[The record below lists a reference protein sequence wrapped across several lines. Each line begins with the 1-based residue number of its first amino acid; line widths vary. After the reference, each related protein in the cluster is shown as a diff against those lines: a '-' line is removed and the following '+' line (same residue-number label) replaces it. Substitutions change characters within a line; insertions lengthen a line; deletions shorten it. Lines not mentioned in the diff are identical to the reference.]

1 MKSKI
6 THFIAI
12 SFVLS
17 LFSAYKVS
25 AYKDDPKKSS
35 QSHQNN
41 HQTTKKTQ
49 NNQNNQ
55 ANNDVKKIEH
65 EEDDEKTTKEVNDL
79 IDEENKVDELNEE
92 NADLSQKRTNNVL
105 QRATNHQ
112 DNLSSPLN
120 RNY

>member
-17 LFSAYKVS
+17 LFSAC
-25 AYKDDPKKSS
+25 KDDPKKSS

-41 HQTTKKTQ
+41 HQTTKKMQ

-105 QRATNHQ
+105 QRGTNHQ

>member
-17 LFSAYKVS
+17 LFSAC
-25 AYKDDPKKSS
+25 KDEPKKSS

-41 HQTTKKTQ
+41 TKTTKTMQ
-49 NNQNNQ
+49 NNPINQ
-55 ANNDVKKIEH
+55 ANKDIKKIEH
-65 EEDDEKTTKEVNDL
+65 EEEDEKATKEVNDL
-79 IDEENKVDELNEE
+79 INNENKIDEINNEE
-92 NADLSQKRTNNVL
+92 NVDPSQKRTNNVL

-112 DNLSSPLN
+112 DNLNSPLN
-120 RNY
+120 RKY

>member
-17 LFSAYKVS
+17 LFSAC
-25 AYKDDPKKSS
+25 KDDPKKLS

-55 ANNDVKKIEH
+55 ANNDVEKIEH
-65 EEDDEKTTKEVNDL
+65 EEDEKTTKEVNDL

>member
-17 LFSAYKVS
+17 LFSAC
-25 AYKDDPKKSS
+25 KDDPKKSS

-79 IDEENKVDELNEE
+79 IDEENKVDEFNKE
-92 NADLSQKRTNNVL
+92 NADPSQKRTNNVL

-120 RNY
+120 RKY

>member
-17 LFSAYKVS
+17 LFSAC
-25 AYKDDPKKSS
+25 KDEPKKSS

-41 HQTTKKTQ
+41 TKTTK
-49 NNQNNQ
+49 NNPINQ
-55 ANNDVKKIEH
+55 ANNDIRKIKH

-79 IDEENKVDELNEE
+79 IDEENKVDEFNKE
-92 NADLSQKRTNNVL
+92 NADPSQKRTNNVL

>member
-17 LFSAYKVS
+17 LFSAC
-25 AYKDDPKKSS
+25 KDEPKKSS

-41 HQTTKKTQ
+41 TKTT
-49 NNQNNQ
+49 QNNQ
-55 ANNDVKKIEH
+55 ANNDIKKIEH

>member
-17 LFSAYKVS
+17 LFSAC
-25 AYKDDPKKSS
+25 KDDPKKLS

-55 ANNDVKKIEH
+55 ANNDVEKIEH

-92 NADLSQKRTNNVL
+92 NANLSQKRTNNVL

>member
-17 LFSAYKVS
+17 LFSAC
-25 AYKDDPKKSS
+25 KDEPKKSS

-41 HQTTKKTQ
+41 TKTTK
-49 NNQNNQ
+49 NNPINQ
-55 ANNDVKKIEH
+55 ANKDIRKIEH
-65 EEDDEKTTKEVNDL
+65 EEEDEKATKEVNDL
-79 IDEENKVDELNEE
+79 INNENKIDEINNEE
-92 NADLSQKRTNNVL
+92 NVDPSQKRTNNVL

-112 DNLSSPLN
+112 DNLNSPLN
-120 RNY
+120 RKY

>member
-17 LFSAYKVS
+17 LFSAC
-25 AYKDDPKKSS
+25 KDDPKKSS

-49 NNQNNQ
+49 NDQ

>member
-17 LFSAYKVS
+17 LFSAC
-25 AYKDDPKKSS
+25 KDEPKKSS

-41 HQTTKKTQ
+41 TKTTQ
-49 NNQNNQ
+49 NNPINQ
-55 ANNDVKKIEH
+55 ANKDIKKIEH
-65 EEDDEKTTKEVNDL
+65 EEEDEKATKEVNDL
-79 IDEENKVDELNEE
+79 INNENKIDEINNEE
-92 NADLSQKRTNNVL
+92 NVDPSQKITNNVL

-120 RNY
+120 RKY

>member
-17 LFSAYKVS
+17 LFSAC
-25 AYKDDPKKSS
+25 KDEPKKSS

-41 HQTTKKTQ
+41 TKTTK
-49 NNQNNQ
+49 NNPINQ
-55 ANNDVKKIEH
+55 ANKDIRKIEH
-65 EEDDEKTTKEVNDL
+65 EEEDEKATKEVNDL
-79 IDEENKVDELNEE
+79 INNENKIDEINNEE
-92 NADLSQKRTNNVL
+92 NVDPSQKRTNNVL

-120 RNY
+120 RKY

>member
-17 LFSAYKVS
+17 LFSAC
-25 AYKDDPKKSS
+25 KDDPKKSS

-41 HQTTKKTQ
+41 HQ
-49 NNQNNQ
+49 
-55 ANNDVKKIEH
+55 
-65 EEDDEKTTKEVNDL
+65 TTKEVNDL

>member
-17 LFSAYKVS
+17 LFSAC
-25 AYKDDPKKSS
+25 KDEPKKSS

-41 HQTTKKTQ
+41 TKTTK
-49 NNQNNQ
+49 NNPIDQ

-79 IDEENKVDELNEE
+79 INEENKIDEINEE
-92 NADLSQKRTNNVL
+92 NANPSQKRTNNVL

>member
-17 LFSAYKVS
+17 LFSEC
-25 AYKDDPKKSS
+25 KDDPKKLS

-49 NNQNNQ
+49 NNPINQ
-55 ANNDVKKIEH
+55 ANNDIRKIEH
-65 EEDDEKTTKEVNDL
+65 EEEDEKATKEVNDL

>member
-17 LFSAYKVS
+17 LFSAC
-25 AYKDDPKKSS
+25 KDEPKKSF

-41 HQTTKKTQ
+41 IKTTQ
-49 NNQNNQ
+49 NNPIDQ
-55 ANNDVKKIEH
+55 ANKDIKKIEH
-65 EEDDEKTTKEVNDL
+65 EEEDEKATKEVNDL
-79 IDEENKVDELNEE
+79 INNENKIDEINNEE
-92 NADLSQKRTNNVL
+92 NTDPSQKRTNNVL

-112 DNLSSPLN
+112 DNLNSPLN
-120 RNY
+120 RKY

>member
-17 LFSAYKVS
+17 LFSAC
-25 AYKDDPKKSS
+25 KDDPKKSS

-49 NNQNNQ
+49 NNQ

-65 EEDDEKTTKEVNDL
+65 EEDDEKTIKEVNDL

>member
-17 LFSAYKVS
+17 LLSAC
-25 AYKDDPKKSS
+25 KDEVKKSS

-41 HQTTKKTQ
+41 TKTTQ
-49 NNQNNQ
+49 NNQINQ
-55 ANNDVKKIEH
+55 ANKDIKKIEH
-65 EEDDEKTTKEVNDL
+65 EEEDEKVTKEVNDL
-79 IDEENKVDELNEE
+79 INNENKIDEINNEE
-92 NADLSQKRTNNVL
+92 NVDPSQKRTNNVL

-112 DNLSSPLN
+112 DNLNSPLN
-120 RNY
+120 RKY

>member
-17 LFSAYKVS
+17 LFSAC
-25 AYKDDPKKSS
+25 KDEPKKSS

-41 HQTTKKTQ
+41 TKTTQ
-49 NNQNNQ
+49 NNPINQ
-55 ANNDVKKIEH
+55 ANKDIKKIEH

-79 IDEENKVDELNEE
+79 IDEENKIDEFNEE
-92 NADLSQKRTNNVL
+92 NANPSQKRTNNVL

>member
-17 LFSAYKVS
+17 LLSAC
-25 AYKDDPKKSS
+25 KDEPKKSS

-41 HQTTKKTQ
+41 TKTTQ
-49 NNQNNQ
+49 NNPIDQ
-55 ANNDVKKIEH
+55 ANKDIKKIEH
-65 EEDDEKTTKEVNDL
+65 EEEDEKVTKEVNDL
-79 IDEENKVDELNEE
+79 INNENKIDEINNEE
-92 NADLSQKRTNNVL
+92 NADPSQKRTNNVL

-120 RNY
+120 RKY

>member
-17 LFSAYKVS
+17 LFSAC
-25 AYKDDPKKSS
+25 KDEPKKSS

-41 HQTTKKTQ
+41 TKTTK
-49 NNQNNQ
+49 NNPINQ
-55 ANNDVKKIEH
+55 ANKDIRKIEH
-65 EEDDEKTTKEVNDL
+65 EEEDEKVTKEVNDL
-79 IDEENKVDELNEE
+79 INNENKIDEINNEE
-92 NADLSQKRTNNVL
+92 NLDPSQKRTNNVL

-112 DNLSSPLN
+112 DNLNSPLN
-120 RNY
+120 RKY

>member
-17 LFSAYKVS
+17 LFSAC
-25 AYKDDPKKSS
+25 KDEPKKSS

-41 HQTTKKTQ
+41 TKTTK
-49 NNQNNQ
+49 NNPINQ
-55 ANNDVKKIEH
+55 ANKDIRKIEH
-65 EEDDEKTTKEVNDL
+65 EEEDEKATKEVNDL
-79 IDEENKVDELNEE
+79 INNENKIDEINNEE
-92 NADLSQKRTNNVL
+92 NLDPSQKRTNNVL

-112 DNLSSPLN
+112 DNLNSPLN
-120 RNY
+120 RKY

>member
-17 LFSAYKVS
+17 LFSAC
-25 AYKDDPKKSS
+25 KDDPKKSS

-41 HQTTKKTQ
+41 TKTTK
-49 NNQNNQ
+49 NHPINQ
-55 ANNDVKKIEH
+55 ASNDVKKIEH

>member
-17 LFSAYKVS
+17 LFSAC
-25 AYKDDPKKSS
+25 KDDPKKSS

-55 ANNDVKKIEH
+55 ANNDVEKIEH

-79 IDEENKVDELNEE
+79 IDEEKLNEE

>member
-17 LFSAYKVS
+17 LFSAC
-25 AYKDDPKKSS
+25 KDDPKKSS

-41 HQTTKKTQ
+41 HQTTKKT
-49 NNQNNQ
+49 QNNQ

-79 IDEENKVDELNEE
+79 IDEENKVDEINEE

>member
-17 LFSAYKVS
+17 LFSAC
-25 AYKDDPKKSS
+25 KDEPKKSS

-41 HQTTKKTQ
+41 TKTTQ
-49 NNQNNQ
+49 NNPINQ
-55 ANNDVKKIEH
+55 ANKDIKKIEH
-65 EEDDEKTTKEVNDL
+65 EEEDEKTTKEVNDL
-79 IDEENKVDELNEE
+79 INEENKIDEINEE
-92 NADLSQKRTNNVL
+92 NANPSQKRTNNVL

-112 DNLSSPLN
+112 DNLNSPLN

>member
-17 LFSAYKVS
+17 LFSAC
-25 AYKDDPKKSS
+25 KDEPKKSS

-41 HQTTKKTQ
+41 TKTTQ
-49 NNQNNQ
+49 NNPINQ
-55 ANNDVKKIEH
+55 ANKDIRKIEH

-79 IDEENKVDELNEE
+79 INNENKIDEINEE
-92 NADLSQKRTNNVL
+92 NANPSQKRTNNVL

>member
-17 LFSAYKVS
+17 LFIAC
-25 AYKDDPKKSS
+25 KDEPKKSS

-41 HQTTKKTQ
+41 TKTTQ
-49 NNQNNQ
+49 NNPINQ
-55 ANNDVKKIEH
+55 ANKDIKKIEH

-79 IDEENKVDELNEE
+79 INEENKIDEINEE
-92 NADLSQKRTNNVL
+92 NANPSQKRTNNVL
-105 QRATNHQ
+105 KRATNHQ

>member
-6 THFIAI
+6 TRFIAI

-17 LFSAYKVS
+17 LFSEC
-25 AYKDDPKKSS
+25 KDDPKKLS

-55 ANNDVKKIEH
+55 ANNDVEKIEH

-92 NADLSQKRTNNVL
+92 NADLSQKRMNNVL

>member
-17 LFSAYKVS
+17 LFIAC
-25 AYKDDPKKSS
+25 KDEVKKSS

-41 HQTTKKTQ
+41 TKTTQ
-49 NNQNNQ
+49 NNPIDQ
-55 ANNDVKKIEH
+55 ANKDIKKIEH

-79 IDEENKVDELNEE
+79 IDEENKVDEINKE

-105 QRATNHQ
+105 QRATNHR

>member
-17 LFSAYKVS
+17 LFSAC
-25 AYKDDPKKSS
+25 KDDPKKSS

-41 HQTTKKTQ
+41 IKTTK
-49 NNQNNQ
+49 NNPINP
-55 ANNDVKKIEH
+55 ANNDIRKIEH
-65 EEDDEKTTKEVNDL
+65 EEDNEKATKEVNDL
-79 IDEENKVDELNEE
+79 INNENKIDEINEE
-92 NADLSQKRTNNVL
+92 NADPSQKRTNNVL

-120 RNY
+120 RKY

>member
-17 LFSAYKVS
+17 LFSAC
-25 AYKDDPKKSS
+25 KDEPKKSS

-41 HQTTKKTQ
+41 TKTTQ
-49 NNQNNQ
+49 NNPINQ
-55 ANNDVKKIEH
+55 ANKDIKKIEH
-65 EEDDEKTTKEVNDL
+65 EEEDEKATKEVNDL
-79 IDEENKVDELNEE
+79 INEENKIDEINEE
-92 NADLSQKRTNNVL
+92 NANLSQKRTNNVL

>member
-17 LFSAYKVS
+17 LFSAC
-25 AYKDDPKKSS
+25 KDEPKKSS

-41 HQTTKKTQ
+41 TKTTQ
-49 NNQNNQ
+49 NNPINQ
-55 ANNDVKKIEH
+55 ANKDIKKIEH
-65 EEDDEKTTKEVNDL
+65 EEEDEKATKAVNDL
-79 IDEENKVDELNEE
+79 INNENKIDEINNEE
-92 NADLSQKRTNNVL
+92 NLDPSQKRTNNVL

-112 DNLSSPLN
+112 DNLNSPLN
-120 RNY
+120 RKY

>member
-17 LFSAYKVS
+17 LFSAC
-25 AYKDDPKKSS
+25 KDDPKKSS

-49 NNQNNQ
+49 NNPINQ
-55 ANNDVKKIEH
+55 ANNDVEKIEH

-79 IDEENKVDELNEE
+79 IDEENKVDEFNKE
-92 NADLSQKRTNNVL
+92 NADPSQKRTNNVL

-112 DNLSSPLN
+112 DNLNSPLN

>member
-17 LFSAYKVS
+17 LFSAC
-25 AYKDDPKKSS
+25 KDDPKKSS

-41 HQTTKKTQ
+41 TKTTK
-49 NNQNNQ
+49 NNPINQ
-55 ANNDVKKIEH
+55 ANNDIKKIEH

-79 IDEENKVDELNEE
+79 IDEENKVDEFNKE
-92 NADLSQKRTNNVL
+92 NADPSQKRTNNVL

>member
-17 LFSAYKVS
+17 LFSAC
-25 AYKDDPKKSS
+25 KDEPKKSS

-41 HQTTKKTQ
+41 TKTTKKTQ

-55 ANNDVKKIEH
+55 ANNDVEKIEH
-65 EEDDEKTTKEVNDL
+65 EEDDDEKTTKEVNDL
-79 IDEENKVDELNEE
+79 IDEENKVDEFNKE
-92 NADLSQKRTNNVL
+92 NADPSQKRTNNVL
-105 QRATNHQ
+105 RRATNHQ

>member
-17 LFSAYKVS
+17 LLIAC
-25 AYKDDPKKSS
+25 KDEPKKSS

-41 HQTTKKTQ
+41 PI
-49 NNQNNQ
+49 NQ
-55 ANNDVKKIEH
+55 ANKDIKKIEH

-79 IDEENKVDELNEE
+79 INEENKIDEINEE
-92 NADLSQKRTNNVL
+92 NANPSQKRTNNVL

>member
-17 LFSAYKVS
+17 LFNAC
-25 AYKDDPKKSS
+25 KDEPKKSS

-41 HQTTKKTQ
+41 TKTTQ
-49 NNQNNQ
+49 NNQPNK
-55 ANNDVKKIEH
+55 DIKKIEH
-65 EEDDEKTTKEVNDL
+65 EEEDEKVTKEVNDL
-79 IDEENKVDELNEE
+79 INNENKIDEINNEE

-112 DNLSSPLN
+112 DNLNSPLN
-120 RNY
+120 RKY